1 MAGVS
6 RRGSERSRSATA
18 VRSPPRTAQEKA
30 KMIVPAAPANG
41 TPQRPAAFRN
51 SLRFRLG
58 VTLAGAIAGA
68 AAVFAI
74 FIIVHSR
81 GEILAQSI
89 TQNQQIAEV
98 IRRSARY
105 AMLQNHRE
113 QVAQIIEAVSRTRG
127 IEKIRIF
134 DKEGQIITSTLPR
147 EIGTRVNKSAE
158 ACYLCHAEGRPLQQL
173 PGAERHRIYRTPDGH
188 RILGTIDVIRN
199 EPACSTATCH
209 AHPAAVTV
217 LGVLDISYS
226 LDTFDA
232 RERGDILA
240 VAGITAALAIV
251 IFLASTLLTSRFVYQ
266 PLADLE
272 AGARLVSA
280 GDRDHLIPVRR
291 PDEIGHL
298 ADSFNRMTLALK
310 NSERDLAEWA
320 HTLEQKVEE
329 KTGELRLAEAK
340 TLHAEKLASV
350 GLLAA
355 GIAHEINN
363 PLTGVLTFAHL
374 VRAKLPEG
382 SPEAEDMDIIIRE
395 TKRCAGIIRRL
406 LDFAREKRPEVVRGD
421 LNAVV
426 SETIQFVEHQAG
438 FQNVAFALE
447 LDPQLP
453 PVWMDPNQLKQ
464 VIMNLLVNAR
474 DAMGERGRLVVR
486 SRRHPRLFAPGPGKR
501 AVPAVELTFTDT
513 GCGIEP
519 ENLTKIF
526 DPFFTS
532 KEPGKGVGLG
542 LSVGYNIVK
551 AHGGTID
558 VESEVGRG
566 TTFRI
571 VLPVEGAPPEGG
583 GEEHASQ
590 DPGR

>member
-1 MAGVS
+1 M
-6 RRGSERSRSATA
+6 R
-18 VRSPPRTAQEKA
+18 
-30 KMIVPAAPANG
+30 VPASAKDVPR
-41 TPQRPAAFRN
+41 QRPALYHR

-58 VTLAGAIAGA
+58 FTLALAIGCASL
-68 AAVFAI
+68 VFALL
-74 FIIVHSR
+74 IIVHSR
-81 GEILAQSI
+81 NEVLSQTIL
-89 TQNQQIAEV
+89 QNQQTAEV
-98 IRRSARY
+98 IRRSTRY

-113 QVAQIIEAVSRTRG
+113 QVSQIIEAVSRTRS

-134 DKEGQIITSTLPR
+134 DKDGEIITSTLPS
-147 EIGTRVNKSAE
+147 EIGTRVDKTAE
-158 ACYLCHAEGRPLQQL
+158 ACYHCHAADLPLQQIAG
-173 PGAERHRIYRTPDGH
+173 PDRHRIYRSVDGH

-199 EPACSTATCH
+199 EPVCSNAACH
-209 AHPAAVTV
+209 AHPESVTV
-217 LGVLDISYS
+217 LGVLDIAYS
-226 LDTFDA
+226 LDALDA
-232 RERGDILA
+232 SERSDFLA
-240 VAGITAALAIV
+240 VLGIAATLALV
-251 IFLASTLLTSRFVYQ
+251 IFLAVTLLVNRLVYQ
-266 PLADLE
+266 PLGDLE

-280 GDRDHLIPVRR
+280 GNREHLIPVRR
-291 PDEIGHL
+291 LDEIGHL

-310 NSERDLAEWA
+310 DSEHDLAEWA

-329 KTGELRLAEAK
+329 KTAELRLAEAK
-340 TLHAEKLASV
+340 TAHAEKLASV

-374 VRAKLPEG
+374 VRAKLPAG

-406 LDFAREKRPEVVRGD
+406 LDFAREKKPEITQGD

-426 SETIQFVEHQAG
+426 RETIQFVEHQAG
-438 FQNVAFALE
+438 FQNVTFAVA
-447 LDPQLP
+447 LDPELP
-453 PVWMDPNQLKQ
+453 VISMDPNQLKQ
-464 VIMNLLVNAR
+464 VIMNLVVNAR
-474 DAMGERGRLVVR
+474 DAMGERGRLAVR
-486 SRRHPRLFAPGPGKR
+486 SRRSPTLVSTGTGRR
-501 AVPAVELTFTDT
+501 AVPAVELTFTDS
-513 GCGIEP
+513 GCGIPAEDLP
-519 ENLTKIF
+519 KIF

-542 LSVGYNIVK
+542 LSVGYSIIK

-571 VLPVEGAPPEGG
+571 VLPIDGAPPEGG
-583 GEEHASQ
+583 KEEHASE